1 MSKKYVPSFLRDGG
15 ALKDGALRDG
25 ALRDGALR
33 DDALKDGTLK
43 DGVIKEVV
51 DPPSRN
57 FSQQE
62 RSNSSSF
69 NKVSHDHRKEKPDT
83 VPKLA
88 PATLA
93 SVTSLSPLS
102 AESTNKGGGSFA
114 SKFAEQVRI
123 SEDPNYQKPVDLSS
137 ADDFPALG
145 AVKKNNVVIPPFKPQ
160 PMERRQPT
168 ERRQP
173 LEKRQPTEL
182 TELKSG
188 SAPSF
193 AEMASLWAKKKEDE
207 DREKAEFQ
215 RRKELE
221 EEKMRQAARLMK
233 KVPVLGS
240 INRRGVG
247 RGDGDEEEEENAYI
261 NPDEQSSLG
270 GGSNYEYEEEE
281 SFEGEDDEFG
291 EGEGGHE
298 DGEEEEYNP
307 NAGWDGRRKED
318 LY

>member
-1 MSKKYVPSFLRDGG
+1 MSKKYVPSFLRGDALKGDALKEG
-15 ALKDGALRDG
+15 ALKEC
-25 ALRDGALR
+25 
-33 DDALKDGTLK
+33 ALKECALK
-43 DGVIKEVV
+43 EGLE
-51 DPPSRN
+51 PPSRN
-57 FSQQE
+57 FSQQD
-62 RSNSSSF
+62 RSNSNQFSR
-69 NKVSHDHRKEKPDT
+69 VSHDHKKEKPVT
-83 VPKLA
+83 VEVPKLA

-93 SVTSLSPLS
+93 SITSLSPVS
-102 AESTNKGGGSFA
+102 GETGKSGGSFA

-137 ADDFPALG
+137 TDDFPSLG
-145 AVKKNNVVIPPFKPQ
+145 TIKKNNVVIPPFKPP

-168 ERRQP
+168 EKP
-173 LEKRQPTEL
+173 KLTELTEL

-193 AEMASLWAKKKEDE
+193 AEMASLWAKKKEEE

-240 INRRGVG
+240 IGRRGIS
-247 RGDGDEEEEENAYI
+247 REDGSEEEEENAYV
-261 NPDEQSSLG
+261 NPDEQASLG
-270 GGSNYEYEEEE
+270 GGSNYEYEEDE

-291 EGEGGHE
+291 DGDGGHE

>member
-1 MSKKYVPSFLRDGG
+1 MSKKYVPSFLRDGALKEG
-15 ALKDGALRDG
+15 ALKDGALKEG
-25 ALRDGALR
+25 A
-33 DDALKDGTLK
+33 
-43 DGVIKEVV
+43 IKEVI
-51 DPPSRN
+51 DPPTRN

-62 RSNSSSF
+62 RSNSTAFS
-69 NKVSHDHRKEKPDT
+69 KVSHEYRKEKPVKVD

-93 SVTSLSPLS
+93 SITSLSPLS
-102 AESTNKGGGSFA
+102 ADGNAITKPSGSFA

-145 AVKKNNVVIPPFKPQ
+145 AVKKNNIVIPPFKPQ

-168 ERRQP
+168 EKP
-173 LEKRQPTEL
+173 KL
-182 TELKSG
+182 TELKSTTAN
-188 SAPSF
+188 APSF
-193 AEMASLWAKKKEDE
+193 AEMASLWAKKKEEE

-240 INRRGVG
+240 IGRRGISREEG
-247 RGDGDEEEEENAYI
+247 SEEEENVYV
-261 NPDEQSSLG
+261 NPDEQASLG

-281 SFEGEDDEFG
+281 SFDDEDDEFG
-291 EGEGGHE
+291 EREEGGE

>member
-1 MSKKYVPSFLRDGG
+1 VDINIIVLNSKMSKKYVPSFLREGG
-15 ALKDGALRDG
+15 VKQPLREG
-25 ALRDGALR
+25 L
-33 DDALKDGTLK
+33 
-43 DGVIKEVV
+43 E
-51 DPPSRN
+51 PPSRN
-57 FSQQE
+57 FSQE
-62 RSNSSSF
+62 RSNSTAFS
-69 NKVSHDHRKEKPDT
+69 KVSHEYRKEKPVT
-83 VPKLA
+83 IEVSKLA

-93 SVTSLSPLS
+93 SITSLSPLS
-102 AESTNKGGGSFA
+102 ADANSTSKSSGSFA

-137 ADDFPALG
+137 TDDFPALG

-160 PMERRQPT
+160 PLERRQPT
-168 ERRQP
+168 EKP
-173 LEKRQPTEL
+173 KL
-182 TELKSG
+182 TELKSTTTNT
-188 SAPSF
+188 PSF
-193 AEMASLWAKKKEDE
+193 AEMASLWAKKKEEE

-240 INRRGVG
+240 IGQRGISREEG
-247 RGDGDEEEEENAYI
+247 SEEEENVYV
-261 NPDEQSSLG
+261 NPDEQASLG

-291 EGEGGHE
+291 EREEGGE

>member
-1 MSKKYVPSFLRDGG
+1 VDINIIVLNSKMSKKYVPSFLKEG
-15 ALKDGALRDG
+15 
-25 ALRDGALR
+25 
-33 DDALKDGTLK
+33 ALKDGTLRDGALK
-43 DGVIKEVV
+43 DVI
-51 DPPSRN
+51 DPPTRN
-57 FSQQE
+57 FSQQD
-62 RSNSSSF
+62 RSNSNAFS
-69 NKVSHDHRKEKPDT
+69 KVSHDYRKEKPVT
-83 VPKLA
+83 VEVPKLA

-93 SVTSLSPLS
+93 SITSLSPLS
-102 AESTNKGGGSFA
+102 GEISKGTGSFA

-145 AVKKNNVVIPPFKPQ
+145 AIKKNNVVIPLFKPQ

-168 ERRQP
+168 EKP
-173 LEKRQPTEL
+173 KLTEL

-193 AEMASLWAKKKEDE
+193 AEMASLWAKKKEDD

-240 INRRGVG
+240 IGRRGIS
-247 RGDGDEEEEENAYI
+247 REDGSEEEEENAYV
-261 NPDEQSSLG
+261 NPDEQASLG

-281 SFEGEDDEFG
+281 SFDDEDDEFG
-291 EGEGGHE
+291 DGDGGHE

>member
-25 ALRDGALR
+25 ALRDG
-33 DDALKDGTLK
+33 
-43 DGVIKEVV
+43 VIKEVV
-51 DPPSRN
+51 DLPSRN

-83 VPKLA
+83 VPKLT

-93 SVTSLSPLS
+93 SVTSVTSLSPLS

-173 LEKRQPTEL
+173 LEKPKLTEL

-193 AEMASLWAKKKEDE
+193 AEMASLWAKKKEEE

>member
-1 MSKKYVPSFLRDGG
+1 MSKKYVPSFLREGGIKDGSVKQP
-15 ALKDGALRDG
+15 LKDDSIR
-25 ALRDGALR
+25 
-33 DDALKDGTLK
+33 
-43 DGVIKEVV
+43 EVV
-51 DPPSRN
+51 DPPTRN
-57 FSQQE
+57 FSQE
-62 RSNSSSF
+62 RNNSNAFSR
-69 NKVSHDHRKEKPDT
+69 VSHDHKKEKPVIE

-93 SVTSLSPLS
+93 SITSLNG
-102 AESTNKGGGSFA
+102 ETTKGGGSFA

-145 AVKKNNVVIPPFKPQ
+145 AVKKNNVVIPPFKPP

-168 ERRQP
+168 EKP
-173 LEKRQPTEL
+173 SL
-182 TELKSG
+182 TELKTAT

-207 DREKAEFQ
+207 DRENAEFQ

-240 INRRGVG
+240 IGRRGIT
-247 RGDGDEEEEENAYI
+247 REEGDEEENVYI
-261 NPDEQSSLG
+261 NPDDQSSLG

-281 SFEGEDDEFG
+281 SFEGEDDEDD
-291 EGEGGHE
+291 EGHE
-298 DGEEEEYNP
+298 DGEEDEYNP

>member
-1 MSKKYVPSFLRDGG
+1 MSKKYVPSFLREGG
-15 ALKDGALRDG
+15 VKQDV
-25 ALRDGALR
+25 R
-33 DDALKDGTLK
+33 DDS
-43 DGVIKEVV
+43 IREVV
-51 DPPSRN
+51 DPPTRN
-57 FSQQE
+57 FSQE
-62 RSNSSSF
+62 RNNSNAFSR
-69 NKVSHDHRKEKPDT
+69 VSHDHKKEKPVVE

-93 SVTSLSPLS
+93 SITSQSPLNG
-102 AESTNKGGGSFA
+102 ESSKSGGSFA

-145 AVKKNNVVIPPFKPQ
+145 AVKKNNVIIPPFKPQ
-160 PMERRQPT
+160 PLERRQPT
-168 ERRQP
+168 EKP
-173 LEKRQPTEL
+173 KL
-182 TELKSG
+182 TELKPFTS

-193 AEMASLWAKKKEDE
+193 AEMASLWAKKKEEE
-207 DREKAEFQ
+207 DREKAEIE
-215 RRKELE
+215 RKKELE

-240 INRRGVG
+240 IGRRGVIK
-247 RGDGDEEEEENAYI
+247 GDSDEDEEENAYV

-281 SFEGEDDEFG
+281 SFEGEDDEFAERE
-291 EGEGGHE
+291 EGNE
-298 DGEEEEYNP
+298 DGEEDEYNP

>member
-1 MSKKYVPSFLRDGG
+1 MSKKYVPSFLRDD
-15 ALKDGALRDG
+15 ALKDGALKEG
-25 ALRDGALR
+25 AL
-33 DDALKDGTLK
+33 
-43 DGVIKEVV
+43 KEVV
-51 DPPSRN
+51 APPSRN
-57 FSQQE
+57 FSQE
-62 RSNSSSF
+62 RNNSNPFSR
-69 NKVSHDHRKEKPDT
+69 VSHDHKKEKPVT
-83 VPKLA
+83 VEVPKLA

-93 SVTSLSPLS
+93 SITSLSPING
-102 AESTNKGGGSFA
+102 EPTKGGGSFA

-160 PMERRQPT
+160 PLERRQPT
-168 ERRQP
+168 EKP
-173 LEKRQPTEL
+173 KLIAGASL
-182 TELKSG
+182 TELKPATS

-207 DREKAEFQ
+207 DRENAEFQ

-240 INRRGVG
+240 IGRRGIT
-247 RGDGDEEEEENAYI
+247 REDGEEEEENAYV

-281 SFEGEDDEFG
+281 SFEGDDDEFG
-291 EGEGGHE
+291 EGDGGHE
-298 DGEEEEYNP
+298 DGEEDEYNP

>member
-1 MSKKYVPSFLRDGG
+1 MSKKYVPSFLREG
-15 ALKDGALRDG
+15 ALREGALREGALREGAVKDGALRDG
-25 ALRDGALR
+25 GIKQPLREGL
-33 DDALKDGTLK
+33 
-43 DGVIKEVV
+43 E
-51 DPPSRN
+51 PPSRN
-57 FSQQE
+57 FSQD
-62 RSNSSSF
+62 RNNSNAFSR
-69 NKVSHDHRKEKPDT
+69 VSHDNKKEKPALT
-83 VPKLA
+83 T

-93 SVTSLSPLS
+93 SITSLNGEPNSK
-102 AESTNKGGGSFA
+102 STGSFA

-168 ERRQP
+168 EKP
-173 LEKRQPTEL
+173 KL
-182 TELKSG
+182 TELKTSTS

-193 AEMASLWAKKKEDE
+193 AEMASLWAKKKEEE
-207 DREKAEFQ
+207 DREKAEIE

-240 INRRGVG
+240 IGRRGVI
-247 RGDGDEEEEENAYI
+247 RGDGDEDEEENAYV
-261 NPDEQSSLG
+261 NPDDQSSLG

-281 SFEGEDDEFG
+281 SFEGEDDEDD
-291 EGEGGHE
+291 EGHE
-298 DGEEEEYNP
+298 DGEEDEYNP

>member
-1 MSKKYVPSFLRDGG
+1 MSKKYVPSFLKDG
-15 ALKDGALRDG
+15 ALKDGALKDG
-25 ALRDGALR
+25 AL
-33 DDALKDGTLK
+33 
-43 DGVIKEVV
+43 KEVV
-51 DPPSRN
+51 DPPTRN
-57 FSQQE
+57 FSQE
-62 RSNSSSF
+62 RSNSTAFS
-69 NKVSHDHRKEKPDT
+69 KVSHDYRKEKPVT
-83 VPKLA
+83 VEVPKLA

-93 SVTSLSPLS
+93 SITSLSPVS
-102 AESTNKGGGSFA
+102 GETGKSGGSFA

-168 ERRQP
+168 EKP
-173 LEKRQPTEL
+173 KLTEL
-182 TELKSG
+182 TELKSV

-240 INRRGVG
+240 IGRRGIS
-247 RGDGDEEEEENAYI
+247 REDGSEEEEENAYV
-261 NPDEQSSLG
+261 NPDEQASLG

-281 SFEGEDDEFG
+281 SFDDEDDEFG
-291 EGEGGHE
+291 DGDGGHE

>member
-1 MSKKYVPSFLRDGG
+1 MSKKYVPSFLREGALREG
-15 ALKDGALRDG
+15 ALKEGL
-25 ALRDGALR
+25 
-33 DDALKDGTLK
+33 
-43 DGVIKEVV
+43 E
-51 DPPSRN
+51 PPSRN
-57 FSQQE
+57 FSQE
-62 RSNSSSF
+62 RNNSNPFSR
-69 NKVSHDHRKEKPDT
+69 VSHNHKKEKPIT
-83 VPKLA
+83 VEVPKLA

-93 SVTSLSPLS
+93 SITSLNG
-102 AESTNKGGGSFA
+102 ESSKGGGSFA

-160 PMERRQPT
+160 PLERRQPT
-168 ERRQP
+168 EKP
-173 LEKRQPTEL
+173 KL
-182 TELKSG
+182 TELKS
-188 SAPSF
+188 STTAPSF
-193 AEMASLWAKKKEDE
+193 AEMASLWAKKKEEE
-207 DREKAEFQ
+207 DRENAEFQ

-240 INRRGVG
+240 IGRRGVT
-247 RGDGDEEEEENAYI
+247 REEGDEEENAYV

-291 EGEGGHE
+291 EGDGGHE

>member
-1 MSKKYVPSFLRDGG
+1 MSKKYVPSFL
-15 ALKDGALRDG
+15 KDGALKEG
-25 ALRDGALR
+25 AL
-33 DDALKDGTLK
+33 
-43 DGVIKEVV
+43 KEVV
-51 DPPSRN
+51 DPPTRN

-62 RSNSSSF
+62 RSNSTAFS
-69 NKVSHDHRKEKPDT
+69 KVSHDYRKEKSITVD

-93 SVTSLSPLS
+93 SITSLSPVS
-102 AESTNKGGGSFA
+102 GETSKGTGSFA

-145 AVKKNNVVIPPFKPQ
+145 TVKKNNVIIPPFKPQ
-160 PMERRQPT
+160 PMERRQPA
-168 ERRQP
+168 
-173 LEKRQPTEL
+173 EKPKLTEL

-240 INRRGVG
+240 IGRRGIN
-247 RGDGDEEEEENAYI
+247 REDGSEEEEENAYV
-261 NPDEQSSLG
+261 NPDEQASLG

-281 SFEGEDDEFG
+281 SFEGEDDEDE
-291 EGEGGHE
+291 EGNE

>member
-1 MSKKYVPSFLRDGG
+1 MSKKYVPSFLREG
-15 ALKDGALRDG
+15 ALKEGALKG
-25 ALRDGALR
+25 EG
-33 DDALKDGTLK
+33 
-43 DGVIKEVV
+43 IKEVV

-57 FSQQE
+57 FSQE
-62 RSNSSSF
+62 RNNSNPFSR
-69 NKVSHDHRKEKPDT
+69 VSHDHKKEKPIT
-83 VPKLA
+83 VEVPKLA

-93 SVTSLSPLS
+93 SITSLSPLNG
-102 AESTNKGGGSFA
+102 ESSKGGGSFA

-160 PMERRQPT
+160 PLERRQPT
-168 ERRQP
+168 EKP
-173 LEKRQPTEL
+173 KLIAGASL
-182 TELKSG
+182 TELKTSTS

-193 AEMASLWAKKKEDE
+193 AEMASLWAKKKEEE
-207 DREKAEFQ
+207 DRENAEFQ

-240 INRRGVG
+240 IGRRGVT
-247 RGDGDEEEEENAYI
+247 REEGEDEEENAYV

-291 EGEGGHE
+291 EGDGGHE
-298 DGEEEEYNP
+298 DGEEDEYNP

>member
-1 MSKKYVPSFLRDGG
+1 MSKKYVPSFLRDGALRDG
-15 ALKDGALRDG
+15 ALRDGALRDGALRDG

-33 DDALKDGTLK
+33 DDSVKQPLREGL
-43 DGVIKEVV
+43 E
-51 DPPSRN
+51 PPSRN
-57 FSQQE
+57 FSQE
-62 RSNSSSF
+62 RNNNSNAFSR
-69 NKVSHDHRKEKPDT
+69 VSRDNRKEKPVE

-93 SVTSLSPLS
+93 SITSLSPLS
-102 AESTNKGGGSFA
+102 DEPSKSTGSFA

-168 ERRQP
+168 EKP
-173 LEKRQPTEL
+173 KL
-182 TELKSG
+182 TELKSTTN
-188 SAPSF
+188 APSF

-207 DREKAEFQ
+207 DREKAEIQ

-240 INRRGVG
+240 IGRRGIS
-247 RGDGDEEEEENAYI
+247 REDGSEEEEENVYV
-261 NPDEQSSLG
+261 NPDEQASLG

-291 EGEGGHE
+291 EREEGGE

>member
-1 MSKKYVPSFLRDGG
+1 MSKKYVPSFLKEGALREGSLKEG
-15 ALKDGALRDG
+15 ALKEGAL
-25 ALRDGALR
+25 
-33 DDALKDGTLK
+33 
-43 DGVIKEVV
+43 KEVV
-51 DPPSRN
+51 DQPTRN
-57 FSQQE
+57 FSQQD
-62 RSNSSSF
+62 RSNSNQFSR
-69 NKVSHDHRKEKPDT
+69 VSHDHKKEKPVT
-83 VPKLA
+83 VEVPKLA

-93 SVTSLSPLS
+93 SITSLSPLS
-102 AESTNKGGGSFA
+102 VETGKSGGSFA

-145 AVKKNNVVIPPFKPQ
+145 AVKKNNVVILPFKPQ
-160 PMERRQPT
+160 PMERRQPA
-168 ERRQP
+168 
-173 LEKRQPTEL
+173 EKPKLTEL

-240 INRRGVG
+240 IGRRVAG
-247 RGDGDEEEEENAYI
+247 REDGSEEEEENAYV
-261 NPDEQSSLG
+261 NPDEQASLG

-281 SFEGEDDEFG
+281 SFDDEDDEFG
-291 EGEGGHE
+291 DGDGGHE

>member
-1 MSKKYVPSFLRDGG
+1 MSKKYVPSFLKEGALKEGALKEG
-15 ALKDGALRDG
+15 ALKDGALKDG
-25 ALRDGALR
+25 AL
-33 DDALKDGTLK
+33 
-43 DGVIKEVV
+43 KEVI
-51 DPPSRN
+51 DPPTRN
-57 FSQQE
+57 FSQE
-62 RSNSSSF
+62 RNNSNAF
-69 NKVSHDHRKEKPDT
+69 TKVSHEYRKEKPVTVD

-93 SVTSLSPLS
+93 SITSLSPVS
-102 AESTNKGGGSFA
+102 GETGKSGGSFA

-137 ADDFPALG
+137 TDDFPALG

-160 PMERRQPT
+160 PRERRQPA
-168 ERRQP
+168 
-173 LEKRQPTEL
+173 EKPKLTEL

-193 AEMASLWAKKKEDE
+193 AEMASLWAKKKEEE

-240 INRRGVG
+240 IGRRGIS
-247 RGDGDEEEEENAYI
+247 REDGSEEEEENAYV
-261 NPDEQSSLG
+261 NPDEQASLG
-270 GGSNYEYEEEE
+270 GGSNYEYEEDE

-291 EGEGGHE
+291 DGDGGHE

>member
-1 MSKKYVPSFLRDGG
+1 MSKKYVPSFLRGG
-15 ALKDGALRDG
+15 AVKQP
-25 ALRDGALR
+25 LR
-33 DDALKDGTLK
+33 DDS
-43 DGVIKEVV
+43 IREVV
-51 DPPSRN
+51 DPPTRN
-57 FSQQE
+57 FSQE
-62 RSNSSSF
+62 RNNSNAFSR
-69 NKVSHDHRKEKPDT
+69 VSHDHKKEKPVVE

-93 SVTSLSPLS
+93 SITSQSPLNGEPS
-102 AESTNKGGGSFA
+102 KGGGSFA

-160 PMERRQPT
+160 PLERRQPT
-168 ERRQP
+168 EKP
-173 LEKRQPTEL
+173 LEKPKL
-182 TELKSG
+182 TELKPATS

-193 AEMASLWAKKKEDE
+193 AEMASLWAKKKEEE
-207 DREKAEFQ
+207 DRENAEFE

-240 INRRGVG
+240 IGRRGVT
-247 RGDGDEEEEENAYI
+247 REEGDEEENAYV
-261 NPDEQSSLG
+261 NPDDQSSLG

-291 EGEGGHE
+291 EGDGGHE

>member
-1 MSKKYVPSFLRDGG
+1 MSKKYVPSFLREGG
-15 ALKDGALRDG
+15 VKQDV
-25 ALRDGALR
+25 R
-33 DDALKDGTLK
+33 DDS
-43 DGVIKEVV
+43 IREVV
-51 DPPSRN
+51 DPPTRN
-57 FSQQE
+57 FSQE
-62 RSNSSSF
+62 RNNSNAFSR
-69 NKVSHDHRKEKPDT
+69 VSHDHKKEKPIVE

-93 SVTSLSPLS
+93 SITSQSPLNGEPS
-102 AESTNKGGGSFA
+102 KSGGSFA

-145 AVKKNNVVIPPFKPQ
+145 AVKKNNVIIPPFKPQ

-168 ERRQP
+168 EKP
-173 LEKRQPTEL
+173 KL
-182 TELKSG
+182 TELKPFTS

-193 AEMASLWAKKKEDE
+193 AEMASLWAKKKEEE
-207 DREKAEFQ
+207 DREKAEIE

-240 INRRGVG
+240 IGRRGVIK
-247 RGDGDEEEEENAYI
+247 GDSDEDEEENAYV

-281 SFEGEDDEFG
+281 SFEGEDDEFAERE
-291 EGEGGHE
+291 EGNE
-298 DGEEEEYNP
+298 DGEEDEYNP

>member
-1 MSKKYVPSFLRDGG
+1 MSKKYVPSFLKDG
-15 ALKDGALRDG
+15 ALKDGALKEG
-25 ALRDGALR
+25 ALREA
-33 DDALKDGTLK
+33 T
-43 DGVIKEVV
+43 KEVIE
-51 DPPSRN
+51 PPSRN
-57 FSQQE
+57 FSQD
-62 RSNSSSF
+62 RSNSNAFS
-69 NKVSHDHRKEKPDT
+69 KVSHEYRKEKL
-83 VPKLA
+83 VEVSKLA

-93 SVTSLSPLS
+93 SITSLSPLS
-102 AESTNKGGGSFA
+102 ADATKPSGSFA

-168 ERRQP
+168 EKP
-173 LEKRQPTEL
+173 KL
-182 TELKSG
+182 TELKSTTN
-188 SAPSF
+188 APSF
-193 AEMASLWAKKKEDE
+193 AEMASLWAKKKEEE
-207 DREKAEFQ
+207 DRENAEFQ

-240 INRRGVG
+240 IGRRVAG
-247 RGDGDEEEEENAYI
+247 REEGSEEEENVYV
-261 NPDEQSSLG
+261 NPDEQASLG

-291 EGEGGHE
+291 EREEGGE

>member
-1 MSKKYVPSFLRDGG
+1 MSKKYVPSFLRDGALKEG
-15 ALKDGALRDG
+15 ALKEGA
-25 ALRDGALR
+25 
-33 DDALKDGTLK
+33 
-43 DGVIKEVV
+43 IKEVI
-51 DPPSRN
+51 DPPTRN

-62 RSNSSSF
+62 RNNSNAFS
-69 NKVSHDHRKEKPDT
+69 KVSDDYRKEKPVKVD

-93 SVTSLSPLS
+93 SITSLSPLS
-102 AESTNKGGGSFA
+102 ADASKSSGSFA

-145 AVKKNNVVIPPFKPQ
+145 AVKKNNIVIPPFKPQ

-168 ERRQP
+168 EKP
-173 LEKRQPTEL
+173 KL
-182 TELKSG
+182 TELKSTTTN
-188 SAPSF
+188 APSF
-193 AEMASLWAKKKEDE
+193 AEMASLWAKKKEEE

-240 INRRGVG
+240 IGRRGISREEG
-247 RGDGDEEEEENAYI
+247 SEEEENVYV
-261 NPDEQSSLG
+261 NPDEQASLG

-291 EGEGGHE
+291 EREEGGE

>member
-1 MSKKYVPSFLRDGG
+1 MSKKYVPSFLREG
-15 ALKDGALRDG
+15 ALREGALRDG
-25 ALRDGALR
+25 ALREGALKDGCVKQPLKDGALR
-33 DDALKDGTLK
+33 EGLEPA
-43 DGVIKEVV
+43 
-51 DPPSRN
+51 SRN
-57 FSQQE
+57 FSQE
-62 RSNSSSF
+62 RNNNSNAFSR
-69 NKVSHDHRKEKPDT
+69 VSHDNRKEKPALT
-83 VPKLA
+83 T

-93 SVTSLSPLS
+93 SITSLNGEPNSK
-102 AESTNKGGGSFA
+102 STGSFA

-168 ERRQP
+168 EKP
-173 LEKRQPTEL
+173 KL
-182 TELKSG
+182 TELKTSTS

-193 AEMASLWAKKKEDE
+193 AEMASLWAKKKEEE
-207 DREKAEFQ
+207 DRENAEFQ

-240 INRRGVG
+240 IGRRGVI
-247 RGDGDEEEEENAYI
+247 RGDGDEDEEENAYV

-291 EGEGGHE
+291 EGDGGHE

>member
-1 MSKKYVPSFLRDGG
+1 MSKKYVPSFLRGDALKEGVVKEG
-15 ALKDGALRDG
+15 ALKEGAL
-25 ALRDGALR
+25 
-33 DDALKDGTLK
+33 
-43 DGVIKEVV
+43 KEGLE
-51 DPPSRN
+51 PPSRN
-57 FSQQE
+57 FSQQD
-62 RSNSSSF
+62 RSNSNQFSR
-69 NKVSHDHRKEKPDT
+69 VSHDHKKEKPVT
-83 VPKLA
+83 VEVPKLA

-93 SVTSLSPLS
+93 SITSLSPVS
-102 AESTNKGGGSFA
+102 GETGKCGGSFA

-137 ADDFPALG
+137 TDDFPSLG
-145 AVKKNNVVIPPFKPQ
+145 TIKKNNVVIPPFKPP

-168 ERRQP
+168 EKP
-173 LEKRQPTEL
+173 KL

-240 INRRGVG
+240 IGRRGIS
-247 RGDGDEEEEENAYI
+247 RGEGSEEEEENAYV
-261 NPDEQSSLG
+261 NPDDQASLG
-270 GGSNYEYEEEE
+270 GGSNYEYEEDE

-291 EGEGGHE
+291 EGDGGHE

>member
-1 MSKKYVPSFLRDGG
+1 MSKKYVPSFLREGTLREGG
-15 ALKDGALRDG
+15 VKQDVRDG
-25 ALRDGALR
+25 L
-33 DDALKDGTLK
+33 
-43 DGVIKEVV
+43 E
-51 DPPSRN
+51 PPSRN
-57 FSQQE
+57 FSQE
-62 RSNSSSF
+62 RNNSSAF
-69 NKVSHDHRKEKPDT
+69 TRVSHDHRKEKPIE

-93 SVTSLSPLS
+93 SITSLSPLNG
-102 AESTNKGGGSFA
+102 EPTKGGGSFA

-145 AVKKNNVVIPPFKPQ
+145 AVKKNNVIIPPFKPP

-168 ERRQP
+168 EKP
-173 LEKRQPTEL
+173 KL
-182 TELKSG
+182 TELKPST
-188 SAPSF
+188 SSVPSF
-193 AEMASLWAKKKEDE
+193 AEMASLWAKKKEEE
-207 DREKAEFQ
+207 DREKAEFE

-240 INRRGVG
+240 IGRRGVIK
-247 RGDGDEEEEENAYI
+247 GDGDEDEEENVYV
-261 NPDEQSSLG
+261 NPDDQSSLG

-281 SFEGEDDEFG
+281 SFEGEDDEDD
-291 EGEGGHE
+291 EGHE

>member
-1 MSKKYVPSFLRDGG
+1 MSKKYVPSFLKEGS
-15 ALKDGALRDG
+15 LKE
-25 ALRDGALR
+25 
-33 DDALKDGTLK
+33 GTLK
-43 DGVIKEVV
+43 EGNPGVV
-51 DPPSRN
+51 DPPTRN
-57 FSQQE
+57 FSQE
-62 RSNSSSF
+62 RSNSTAFS
-69 NKVSHDHRKEKPDT
+69 KVSHDYRKEKPVT
-83 VPKLA
+83 VEVPKLA

-93 SVTSLSPLS
+93 SITSLSPVS
-102 AESTNKGGGSFA
+102 GETGKSGGSFA

-160 PMERRQPT
+160 PLERRQPA
-168 ERRQP
+168 
-173 LEKRQPTEL
+173 EKPKLTEL

-240 INRRGVG
+240 IGRRGIS
-247 RGDGDEEEEENAYI
+247 REDGSEEEEENTYV
-261 NPDEQSSLG
+261 NPDEQASLG

-281 SFEGEDDEFG
+281 SFDDEDDEFG
-291 EGEGGHE
+291 DGDGGHE

>member
-1 MSKKYVPSFLRDGG
+1 MSKKYVPSFLREG
-15 ALKDGALRDG
+15 ALREGAVKDGALRDG
-25 ALRDGALR
+25 L
-33 DDALKDGTLK
+33 
-43 DGVIKEVV
+43 E
-51 DPPSRN
+51 PPSRN
-57 FSQQE
+57 FSQE
-62 RSNSSSF
+62 RNNSNPFSR
-69 NKVSHDHRKEKPDT
+69 VSHDNRKEKPALT
-83 VPKLA
+83 T

-93 SVTSLSPLS
+93 SITSLNGEPNSK
-102 AESTNKGGGSFA
+102 STGSFA

-168 ERRQP
+168 EKP
-173 LEKRQPTEL
+173 KL
-182 TELKSG
+182 TELKPSTS

-193 AEMASLWAKKKEDE
+193 AEMASLWAKKKEEE
-207 DREKAEFQ
+207 DREKAEIE

-240 INRRGVG
+240 IGRRGVI
-247 RGDGDEEEEENAYI
+247 RGDGEDEEENAYV
-261 NPDEQSSLG
+261 NPDDQSSLG

-281 SFEGEDDEFG
+281 SFEGEDDDDE
-291 EGEGGHE
+291 EGHE

>member
-1 MSKKYVPSFLRDGG
+1 MSKKYVPSFLREG
-15 ALKDGALRDG
+15 ALREGALRDG

-33 DDALKDGTLK
+33 EGCVKQPLKDGALRE
-43 DGVIKEVV
+43 GLE
-51 DPPSRN
+51 PPSRN
-57 FSQQE
+57 FSQD
-62 RSNSSSF
+62 RNNSNAFSR
-69 NKVSHDHRKEKPDT
+69 VSHDNKKEKPALT
-83 VPKLA
+83 T

-93 SVTSLSPLS
+93 SITSLNGEPNSK
-102 AESTNKGGGSFA
+102 STGSFA

-168 ERRQP
+168 EKP
-173 LEKRQPTEL
+173 KLIAGASL
-182 TELKSG
+182 TELKTSTS

-193 AEMASLWAKKKEDE
+193 AEMASLWAKKKEEE
-207 DREKAEFQ
+207 DRENAEFQ

-240 INRRGVG
+240 IGRRGVI
-247 RGDGDEEEEENAYI
+247 RGDGDEDEEENAYV

-281 SFEGEDDEFG
+281 SFEGEDDELAEGG
-291 EGEGGHE
+291 EGHE